1 MSAGRAALGAVALLA
16 VVAGCG
22 DAPAPPREIAYTVVR
37 DGGSSGEIWA
47 MDADGRRAVEL
58 TAEGGSPAWSPDGTR
73 VAFVSASE
81 ISVMDADGSGVTR
94 LTHDDEPD
102 AAPAWSPDGT
112 RLAFA
117 HGAGAPQIV
126 VIDAK
131 GGNRAEVTRPRRAV
145 ADGEPAWSPDG
156 RLIAF
161 TRVTVTADGKLE
173 STLMTVAPDG
183 GGERVVT
190 LDAAEPAWSPD
201 GRRIAYASRA
211 ERSLRA
217 CFGSCTPGGE
227 IYVVLADGTEPVR
240 LTTSAATDRSP
251 AWAPDG
257 RNIAFVSDR
266 SDRAA
271 EEYEIWVVG
280 ADGTGLRRL
289 TTNDVWDLDP
299 TWH

>member
-1 MSAGRAALGAVALLA
+1 MDANGHRATRLTAK
-16 VVAGCG
+16 
-22 DAPAPPREIAYTVVR
+22 APAR
-37 DGGSSGEIWA
+37 
-47 MDADGRRAVEL
+47 
-58 TAEGGSPAWSPDGTR
+58 SPAWSPDGTR
-73 VAFVSASE
+73 IAFVSTSDAAADDDTE
-81 ISVMDADGSGVTR
+81 ISVMEADGTGVTR
-94 LTHDDEPD
+94 LTHDDAPD

-117 HGAGAPQIV
+117 HGPAGPLGATQIV
-126 VIDAK
+126 VTDAE
-131 GGNRAEVTRPRRAV
+131 GGNRTQVTHPQRSI

-161 TRVTVTADGKLE
+161 SSVTITADGKLE

-183 GGERVVT
+183 SGERV
-190 LDAAEPAWSPD
+190 LARDAAEPAWSPD

-211 ERSLRA
+211 ERNLRA
-217 CFGSCTPGGE
+217 CFGKCTPGGE
-227 IYVVLADGTEPVR
+227 IYVVLADGSEPVR

-257 RNIAFVSDR
+257 GSIAFVSDR

-280 ADGTGLRRL
+280 ADGRGLRRL